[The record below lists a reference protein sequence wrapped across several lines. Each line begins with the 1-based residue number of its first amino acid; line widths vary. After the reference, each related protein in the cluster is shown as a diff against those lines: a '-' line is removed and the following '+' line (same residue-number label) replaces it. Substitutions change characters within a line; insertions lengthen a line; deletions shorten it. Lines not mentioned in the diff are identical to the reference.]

1 MLSKTIHEA
10 AQRMIERLKQAF
22 EQAEQRSEAEQEIL
36 AQLLLEDM
44 NTSHAAAPTSLSDA
58 HPRLDTAQREEIVAI
73 LRQFGILHAA
83 LFGSFARGD
92 THATSDVDL
101 LIDPTPGTTLLDL
114 ARLENRLTDALA
126 RPVQIVTLE
135 ELHPGMRE
143 RIQREQQELL

>member
-1 MLSKTIHEA
+1 
-10 AQRMIERLKQAF
+10 MIERLKQAF
-22 EQAEQRSEAEQEIL
+22 EQAEQRSEAEQELL
-36 AQLLLEDM
+36 AQLLLEEMSASD
-44 NTSHAAAPTSLSDA
+44 TPSPVPTPNA
-58 HPRLDTAQREEIVAI
+58 HPQLNVAEREQIVAI
-73 LRQFGILHAA
+73 LRQFGIAQAA

-92 THATSDVDL
+92 AHATSDVDL
-101 LIDPTPGTTLLDL
+101 LIEPPPGTTLLDL